1 VAGDLGQSTVVVF
14 DLDGRPVAV
23 DSAGAGSTVAAPTF
37 SEAGL
42 WLRADRGGRIVRYR
56 DRRTTVY
63 DFTDWPW

>member
-1 VAGDLGQSTVVVF
+1 MVF
-14 DLDGRPVAV
+14 DIDGHPVAV
-23 DSAGAGSTVAAPTF
+23 DSSGAGSSVATPSF

-63 DFTDWPW
+63 DFTDSPW